1 MSVKQKENFLILLDG
16 TAYLYRAYHAL
27 PPLKNA
33 KGENTGA
40 IHGFLKA
47 LNKIMVDYNRK
58 HIGVVFDAKGKNFR
72 HQLYDQYKANRSSMP
87 EELAE
92 QIPKLYEILD
102 LLGYP
107 PIIISGVEADDTIGA
122 LAEKFKEKIKV
133 KIFSGDKDFA
143 QLVEKNVS
151 MVNPVTLDVMDK
163 EGVKKKFDVNP
174 ENIIDYLALQGD
186 KSDNIPGVPG
196 VGKKTASRLI
206 NKYGD
211 VESIINK
218 KDLIPG
224 KVGEAI
230 KSNIEQLKLSKV
242 LATIKLDVE
251 ISMNLEDLIKYES
264 KQDELIKVYERLE
277 LNSFLKNEIFEKDAD
292 LSEETS
298 KENNKKLTKKIN
310 IVWDKKIFTKLLK
323 DIEKRK
329 FISFDLETTSLNY
342 MMAEIVGVSLAINLE
357 ESFYI
362 PIAHEDE
369 SKYKQ
374 LDIDYV
380 LDKFKPLL
388 ESKSIKKLGHN
399 LKYDRNVL
407 LNYDITLN
415 AIEHD
420 SMLLSYVYDPT
431 VIRHGLDNVAEK
443 YLSYKTI
450 HYEDVAGKGVKQIP
464 FAKVDIDVAAE
475 YACEDSLVSYEL
487 YNYLWEK
494 ILKNKSIVNI
504 YTDIEMPLVPVLSNI
519 EKNGVLIDSIQL
531 NNLSKELEES
541 LQEIQ
546 KKCFKITKKEFNLN
560 SPKQLQEILYMDL
573 EIPITKK
580 TPTGKPSTDEDTLQ
594 FLAQSHKLPAL
605 ILDYRSLNKLKTGYT
620 DKLPLQVCKKS
631 GRIHTS
637 YQQAI
642 TATGR
647 LSSTEPN
654 LQNIPIKSLQ
664 GRKIRN
670 AFIAE
675 PGKKIFAADYSQIEL
690 RIMAHLSNDSNLLKA
705 FNNNIDVHSFTASEI
720 FNIDLNE
727 VSSEN
732 RRAAKAINFGLIYGM
747 SSFGLSKQLG
757 ISIPDA
763 KDYMDI
769 YFKRYPEIK
778 SYMTATKEFA
788 KANGYVETIYG
799 RQLFLPEINSKHAQ
813 RRKYAE
819 RTAINAP
826 VQGSAADII
835 KIAMIEIDKWL
846 AQNHSKTKMI
856 MQVHD
861 ELVFEISENDIDS
874 EVSNIINIMQDC
886 VKLKLPLEVNY
897 GIDDNW
903 GDAH

>member
-1 MSVKQKENFLILLDG
+1 MNGKQKEDILVLLDG
-16 TAYLYRAYHAL
+16 SAYLYRAYHAL
-27 PPLKNA
+27 PPLKNT

-47 LNKIMVDYNRK
+47 LNKIMTDFNPK

-72 HQLYDQYKANRSSMP
+72 HKLYDQYKANRSSMP

-107 PIIISGVEADDTIGA
+107 PIIISGVEADDTIGT
-122 LAEKFKEKIKV
+122 LSEKFKRKINI

-143 QLVEKNVS
+143 QLVDKNVS
-151 MVNPVTLDVMDK
+151 IINPITLNVMDR
-163 EGVKKKFDVNP
+163 EGVKEKFDVNP

-218 KDLIPG
+218 KDDIPG
-224 KVGEAI
+224 KVGGFI
-230 KSNIEQLKLSKV
+230 KSNIEQLKLSKI

-251 ISMNLEDLIKYES
+251 IPEKLEDLVKYKS
-264 KQDELIKVYERLE
+264 KKDELIKIYERLE
-277 LNSFLKNEIFEKDAD
+277 LNSFLKNENLEKNSD
-292 LSEETS
+292 LQIVAS
-298 KENNKKLTKKIN
+298 KENKKELTKNFN
-310 IVWDKKIFTKLLK
+310 IVTSKKEFEKILR
-323 DIEKRK
+323 DIEKNN
-329 FISFDLETTSLNY
+329 FFSFDLETTSLDY
-342 MMAEIVGVSLAINLE
+342 MVAEIVGFSLALNVK

-362 PIAHEDE
+362 PVLHEDN

-374 LDIDYV
+374 LDINYV
-380 LDKFKPLL
+380 LNKFKSIL
-388 ESKSIKKLGHN
+388 ESKNIKKLGHN

-415 AIEHD
+415 AIAHD

-431 VIRHGLDNVAEK
+431 AIRHGLDNAAEK

-450 HYEDVAGKGVKQIP
+450 HYEDVAGKGAKQIP
-464 FAKVDIDVAAE
+464 FAQVDIDTAAE
-475 YACEDSLVSYEL
+475 YACEDSIVSYEL
-487 YNYLWEK
+487 YDYLWK
-494 ILKNKSIVNI
+494 IVSENKSVVNI
-504 YTDIEMPLVPVLSNI
+504 YTDIEMPLLPVLSNI
-519 EKNGVLIDSIQL
+519 ERNGVLIDPNQL
-531 NNLSKELEES
+531 YKLSKDLEKS

-546 KKCFKITKKEFNLN
+546 KKCFKITDKEFNLN
-560 SPKQLQEILYMDL
+560 SPKQLQEILYIDM
-573 EIPITKK
+573 EIPVTKK
-580 TPTGKPSTDEDTLQ
+580 TPTGKPSTNEDTLQ
-594 FLAQSHKLPAL
+594 FLAQSHELPAL

-620 DKLPLQVCKKS
+620 DKLPLQISKKS
-631 GRIHTS
+631 GRVHTS

-642 TATGR
+642 TSTGR

-664 GRKIRN
+664 GKKIRN
-670 AFIAE
+670 AFVSE

-705 FNNNIDVHSFTASEI
+705 FNNNIDIHSFTASEI
-720 FNIDLNE
+720 FNIDLSK
-727 VSSEN
+727 VTSDN
-732 RRAAKAINFGLIYGM
+732 RRSAKAINFGLIYGM

-769 YFKRYPEIK
+769 YFQRYPDIK
-778 SYMTATKEFA
+778 SYMNDTKEFA
-788 KANGYVETIYG
+788 KKNGFVETIYG
-799 RQLFLPEINSKHAQ
+799 RKLFLPEINSKNSQ

-835 KIAMIEIDKWL
+835 KIAMIQIDKLL
-846 AQNHSKTKMI
+846 AQNKSRTKMI

-861 ELVFEISENDIDS
+861 ELVFEIFENDIDS
-874 EVSNIINIMQDC
+874 EVSNIISIMQDC
-886 VKLKLPLEVNY
+886 VKLNLPLAVNY
-897 GIDDNW
+897 GIDNNW